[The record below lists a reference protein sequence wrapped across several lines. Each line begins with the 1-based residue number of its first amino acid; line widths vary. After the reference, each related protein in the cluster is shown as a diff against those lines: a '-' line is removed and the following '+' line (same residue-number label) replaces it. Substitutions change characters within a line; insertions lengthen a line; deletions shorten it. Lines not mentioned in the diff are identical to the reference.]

1 MTEENKKSLMKRTK
15 SELIEII
22 ARKDDTEQKYASTI
36 KELEKN
42 VAELSDELALKINV
56 IKSYEEGNSEFGL
69 ECDNLRNKFKQLEY
83 DKTQL
88 EKKFADYQNESYYQM
103 ESLKSRVNTLQEEK
117 EDLQVKCAEWEAN
130 YDEIYCES
138 NKYKGITR
146 ILTILSVAL
155 LGAIMIMIF

>member
-42 VAELSDELALKINV
+42 VAELSDELSLKLNV
-56 IKSYEEGNSEFGL
+56 IKSYEEGNSEFGE
-69 ECDNLRNKFKQLEY
+69 ECEKLKKEVSQLKSEAYKATDYEKQLR
-83 DKTQL
+83 
-88 EKKFADYQNESYYQM
+88 QNIET
-103 ESLKSRVNTLQEEK
+103 LKSRLNTVQEEK

-138 NKYKGITR
+138 NKYKGICR
-146 ILTILSVAL
+146 VLTVLSVAL
-155 LGAIMIMIF
+155 LGAVVLMIF

>member
-42 VAELSDELALKINV
+42 VAELSDELSLKLNV

-69 ECDNLRNKFKQLEY
+69 ECDNLRNKLKQVEY
-83 DKTQL
+83 DKNQL
-88 EKKFADYQNESYYQM
+88 QNHFDEYQKETDHLV
-103 ESLKSRVNTLQEEK
+103 ETLKSRINTAKEEK
-117 EDLQVKCAEWEAN
+117 EDLQIKCAEWEAN
-130 YDEIYCES
+130 YDEVYCES
-138 NKYKGITR
+138 NKYKGICR
-146 ILTILSVAL
+146 VLTVLSVAL
-155 LGAIMIMIF
+155 LGAVVLMIF

>member
-42 VAELSDELALKINV
+42 VAELSDELSLKLNV
-56 IKSYEEGNSEFGL
+56 IKSYEEGNNEFGE
-69 ECDNLRNKFKQLEY
+69 ECEKFKKEVSQLKSEAY
-83 DKTQL
+83 KATDYEKQL
-88 EKKFADYQNESYYQM
+88 RQNIET
-103 ESLKSRVNTLQEEK
+103 LKSRLNTVQEEK

-138 NKYKGITR
+138 NKYKGICR
-146 ILTILSVAL
+146 VLTVLSVAL
-155 LGAIMIMIF
+155 LGAVVLMIF

>member
-42 VAELSDELALKINV
+42 VAELSDELALKLNV
-56 IKSYEEGNSEFGL
+56 IKSYEEGNSEFGT
-69 ECDNLRNKFKQLEY
+69 ECEKLKKEVLQLKSEAYKALDYEKSLR
-83 DKTQL
+83 
-88 EKKFADYQNESYYQM
+88 QNIET
-103 ESLKSRVNTLQEEK
+103 LKSRLDSVQEEK

-130 YDEIYCES
+130 YDESYCES
-138 NKYKGITR
+138 NKYKGISR
-146 ILTILSVAL
+146 ILTVVSVAL
-155 LGAIMIMIF
+155 LGAIMLIIF

>member
-42 VAELSDELALKINV
+42 VAELSDELSLKLNV
-56 IKSYEEGNSEFGL
+56 IKSYEEGNSEFGEECEKLKKEVLQLKTNNAEL
-69 ECDNLRNKFKQLEY
+69 ENKVANCKKESAHLVASLRSEL
-83 DKTQL
+83 
-88 EKKFADYQNESYYQM
+88 
-103 ESLKSRVNTLQEEK
+103 NTVKEDK

-130 YDEIYCES
+130 YDEVYCES
-138 NKYKGITR
+138 NKYKGICR

-155 LGAIMIMIF
+155 LGAVMLMVF

>member
-22 ARKDDTEQKYASTI
+22 ARKDDTEQNYAGTI

-56 IKSYEEGNSEFGL
+56 IKSYEEGNSEFGT
-69 ECDNLRNKFKQLEY
+69 ECEKLKKEVLQLRTKN
-83 DKTQL
+83 
-88 EKKFADYQNESYYQM
+88 ADFQNEFANYKKESYQKI
-103 ESLKSRVNTLQEEK
+103 ETLRSALNIAKDEK

-155 LGAIMIMIF
+155 LGAVVLMIF

>member
-42 VAELSDELALKINV
+42 VAELSDELSLKLNV
-56 IKSYEEGNSEFGL
+56 IKSYEEGNNEFGE
-69 ECDNLRNKFKQLEY
+69 ECEKLKKEVSQLKSEAYKATDYEKQLR
-83 DKTQL
+83 
-88 EKKFADYQNESYYQM
+88 QNIET
-103 ESLKSRVNTLQEEK
+103 LKSRLNTVQEEK

-138 NKYKGITR
+138 NKYKGICR
-146 ILTILSVAL
+146 VLTVLSVAL
-155 LGAIMIMIF
+155 LGAVVLMIF

>member
-42 VAELSDELALKINV
+42 VVELSDELSLKINV
-56 IKSYEEGNSEFGL
+56 IKSYEEGNSEFANDCKEL
-69 ECDNLRNKFKQLEY
+69 KIKLNDAEHNY
-83 DKTQL
+83 DKLHEQFDDY
-88 EKKFADYQNESYYQM
+88 KKVSDHSIQT
-103 ESLKSRVNTLQEEK
+103 LKSRLNTVQEDK

-130 YDEIYCES
+130 YDIVCYES
-138 NKYKGITR
+138 NKYKGISR

-155 LGAIMIMIF
+155 LGAVMLMIF

>member
-22 ARKDDTEQKYASTI
+22 ARKDDTEQKYAGTI

-56 IKSYEEGNSEFGL
+56 IKSYEEGNSEFGE
-69 ECDNLRNKFKQLEY
+69 ECEKLKKEVLQL
-83 DKTQL
+83 KTKNTEV
-88 EKKFADYQNESYYQM
+88 EKKFADYQNESYYKM
-103 ESLKSRVNTLQEEK
+103 ESLKSKLNTVQEEK
-117 EDLQVKCAEWEAN
+117 EDLQVKCAEYEAN

-138 NKYKGITR
+138 NKYKGICR
-146 ILTILSVAL
+146 VLTVLSVAL

>member
-22 ARKDDTEQKYASTI
+22 ARKDDTEQKYAGTI

-56 IKSYEEGNSEFGL
+56 IKSYEEGNSEFGE
-69 ECDNLRNKFKQLEY
+69 ECEKLKKEVSQLKSEVY
-83 DKTQL
+83 KA
-88 EKKFADYQNESYYQM
+88 ADYEKSLRQNIET
-103 ESLKSRVNTLQEEK
+103 LKSRLNIVQEEK

-130 YDEIYCES
+130 YDETYCES
-138 NKYKGITR
+138 NKYKGISR
-146 ILTILSVAL
+146 ILTVLSVAL
-155 LGAIMIMIF
+155 LGAVVLMIF